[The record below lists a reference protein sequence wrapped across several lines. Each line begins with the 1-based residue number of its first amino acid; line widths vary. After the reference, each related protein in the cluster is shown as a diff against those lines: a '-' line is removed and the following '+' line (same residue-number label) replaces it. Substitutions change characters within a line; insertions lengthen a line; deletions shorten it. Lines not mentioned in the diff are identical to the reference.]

1 MLSDILALFLSLVM
15 AWQPVPKGFYRVVKV
30 SDGDT
35 IKVAVGDKTETVRF
49 IGVDTPESV
58 DPRRPV
64 QCFGKEASKKTT
76 EMLMGKNV
84 RLETDILVGDRDIYK
99 RWLRY
104 IYLPDGTLYN
114 KWLIAAGYG
123 HEYTYKSNP
132 YTFQD
137 EFKLAEKNA
146 REHARGLW
154 APDVCIK

>member
-1 MLSDILALFLSLVM
+1 MFSDLLAFILSLTV
-15 AWQPVPKGFYRVVKV
+15 ALQPVPKGFYRVVRV

-64 QCFGKEASKKTT
+64 QCFGKAASAKTK
-76 EMLMGKNV
+76 EMLLNKDV
-84 RLETDILVGDRDIYK
+84 RLESDLLVGDRDKYK

-114 KWLIAAGYG
+114 KWLISAGYG
-123 HEYTYKSNP
+123 HEYTYKNGP
-132 YTFQD
+132 YHFQD
-137 EFKLAEKNA
+137 QFKQAERDA
-146 REHARGLW
+146 REHSRGLW
-154 APDVCIK
+154 AEDACQK